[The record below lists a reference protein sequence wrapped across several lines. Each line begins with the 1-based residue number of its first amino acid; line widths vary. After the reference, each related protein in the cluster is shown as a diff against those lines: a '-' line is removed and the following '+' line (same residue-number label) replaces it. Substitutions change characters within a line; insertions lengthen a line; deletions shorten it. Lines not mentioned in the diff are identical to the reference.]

1 MRNTIRRIAPAGLTL
16 VAVLFVARP
25 LAAQSDT
32 SHQMAHDAM
41 AHDTM
46 AHDGK
51 AMSKSPH
58 GSFTGVNKHKTSGG
72 FEVVTANDKQEIRL
86 TPDFSLDQAPD
97 VYLVLSTSV
106 TVDGKSLYVGR
117 LRNFSG
123 VSTFSLPAGTDLA
136 RYSHLVLWCKKFSV
150 ALGDASL
157 ETGDAMMH
165 H

>member
-16 VAVLFVARP
+16 VAVLFVARS

-46 AHDGK
+46 AHDAK
-51 AMSKSPH
+51 TMSTH
-58 GSFTGVNKHKTSGG
+58 GSFTGLNKHKASGG

-97 VYLVLSTSV
+97 VYLVLSTSA
-106 TVDGKSLYVGR
+106 TVDAKSLYVGR
-117 LRNFSG
+117 LGNFSG
-123 VSTFSLPAGTDLA
+123 VSSFSLPAGTDLA